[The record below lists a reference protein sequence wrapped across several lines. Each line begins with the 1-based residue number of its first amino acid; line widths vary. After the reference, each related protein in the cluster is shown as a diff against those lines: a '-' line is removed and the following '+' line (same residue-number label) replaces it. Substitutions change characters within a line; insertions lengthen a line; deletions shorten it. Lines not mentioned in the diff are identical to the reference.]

1 MLIVLVGPTM
11 SGKTTL
17 MNELVKDERVEKLIT
32 HTTRPMRVEEVD
44 GVDYFFH
51 KTIVNSRNTLAL
63 REYKAINNDNKKEK
77 WLYWINKK
85 DIKRDKTQ
93 VVVLDPKGVED
104 LQKTI
109 KDIHIVLLNPDPRV
123 IDSRIKHSSRS
134 GENINET
141 NRRLNSDLVEIALWE
156 ARFNKSG
163 SESPFTMLIGDNLQ
177 NNKEFVLKEVFGDD
191 RN

>member
-32 HTTRPMRVEEVD
+32 HTTRPMRVGEVD

-51 KTIVNSRNTLAL
+51 KSYINSRNSLAL
-63 REYKAINNDNKKEK
+63 REYEAINNDNKKEK
-77 WLYWINKK
+77 WSYWINKK

-156 ARFNKSG
+156 RRFKLNGDK
-163 SESPFTMLIGDNLQ
+163 SPFTMLIGDNLR
-177 NNKEFVLKEVFGDD
+177 NNKKFVLKEVFGDGRD
-191 RN
+191 